1 VNWRLQCANNN
12 PLAGAPTAS
21 LPASN
26 TMFKLIYSRPNM
38 NYTIRWTQPLAG
50 WEPLEFEIRDFT
62 EARKVL
68 ARIMA
73 L

>member
-1 VNWRLQCANNN
+1 
-12 PLAGAPTAS
+12 
-21 LPASN
+21 
-26 TMFKLIYSRPNM
+26 M
-38 NYTIRWTQPLAG
+38 NYTICWTQPLLG

-62 EARKVL
+62 EAREVL